1 MMNSEQPG
9 PGTLMSPSALCQVI
23 LRLCE
28 ILETENDL
36 LDQNKPEAFSESLSE
51 KTRLVAIYNQQMTL
65 IKQAPE
71 KYRDFPKADV
81 DKLKQASEAFY
92 EILDNHFRKL
102 STVKTVTEGIVK
114 SVADEVAKKKAPPAT
129 YTAAAN
135 IAAPQANA
143 KMKPANAAI
152 AVNQIV

>member
-1 MMNSEQPG
+1 MSPEQTLAG
-9 PGTLMSPSALCQVI
+9 KLMSPSALCQVI

-36 LDQNKPEAFSESLSE
+36 LDQNKPESFSESLSE

-65 IKQAPE
+65 IKQDPG
-71 KYRDFPKADV
+71 KYKAFPKPDV

-114 SVADEVAKKKAPPAT
+114 SVADEVAKKKAPPST
-129 YTAAAN
+129 YTAAAGM
-135 IAAPQANA
+135 AAPRPNA
-143 KMKPANAAI
+143 KIQPANAAI
-152 AVNQIV
+152 AINQVV